1 MTKNSIG
8 SAQSSLMGTLNICV
22 TFHFNDTRLEYLKDS
37 VSNAAELAD
46 TVNLTII
53 TNVGDPRAIKLIEEV
68 LPLGLKS
75 ANIVSANLLGHPF
88 FLTWIHF
95 DVFRSILESGEPGD
109 YFLYK
114 EDDITF
120 TSENVQYWNEGVKD
134 LDGTGFFPSFVRFE
148 QESPE
153 TGRFLTDITKKS
165 WLWKLPKF
173 KKSDNKNYVN
183 FKENYQGLYLLDRQ
197 SMELHLNSKS
207 SHPDNGEWGIRE
219 KATRGL
225 SLHSVPKKFFSRNLV
240 SVDPKSKR
248 IDPRALVRHLP
259 NNYLLEPRSPH
270 AKIAVDKCFY

>member
-1 MTKNSIG
+1 MSMNSIK
-8 SAQSSLMGTLNICV
+8 STQSSLIGILNICV
-22 TFHFNDTRLEYLKDS
+22 TFHFNVTRLGYLKDS
-37 VSNAAELAD
+37 ILNSPELAD

-53 TNVGDPRAIKLIEEV
+53 TNVSDPQAIQLIEEV
-68 LPLGLKS
+68 LPRGLES
-75 ANIVSANLLGHPF
+75 TNIVSANLLGHPF

-95 DVFRSILESGEPGD
+95 EVFREIIDSGKPGD

-120 TSENVQYWNEGVKD
+120 TRENVEYWIDGVKD
-134 LDGTGFFPSFVRFE
+134 LEGTGFFPSFVRFE

-165 WLWKLPKF
+165 WLWKLPKL
-173 KKSDNKNYVN
+173 KKSENKNYVN

-197 SMELHLNSKS
+197 NIELHLNSKS

-240 SVDPKSKR
+240 SVDPKTKR

-259 NNYLLEPRSPH
+259 NNYLLEPQSPH
-270 AKIAVDKCFY
+270 AKIAVDRCFY